1 MVRHVQGAFEDLSGR
16 AHEAGLAQ
24 LRVRVRSAEL
34 DVHLDAAR
42 GVLHG
47 HAMGAGARPPLRA
60 MGHRARQGER
70 RSHADGARGRM
81 RAVAAP
87 GREVARDDLAGPGAG
102 RDDHGLG
109 QHAARYV
116 AQAHA
121 QAGRAAQGLQAR
133 EERNRTEPY
142 RYSVVGSEKVALG
155 RAIGTHLE
163 LEITNLTR
171 TFEELRSDRL
181 TRAAE
186 LLGEA
191 PRVWLL
197 GLGAEEGL
205 ARYARLLL
213 ARLRHNVM
221 MLGMNGNA
229 WAEDLAMT
237 GPRDALVLV
246 TLEPRPRILKPIL
259 SYARTTRMNVI
270 TITDRNY
277 LLQAQRY
284 SAVVLPCHVS
294 SFGLGPSHTSVAS
307 ALRLL
312 SIAFAAYA
320 GDTALQRLEIIS
332 GIHEELDDTE

>member
-1 MVRHVQGAFEDLSGR
+1 MASRLVLRIQERFARLTTSEQKLARMILERQDDLLTHS
-16 AHEAGLAQ
+16 ATELA
-24 LRVRVRSAEL
+24 AMA
-34 DVHLDAAR
+34 DVSKATAAR
-42 GVLHG
+42 FFRSLGYADFNEV
-47 HAMGAGARPPLRA
+47 RLR
-60 MGHRARQGER
+60 
-70 RSHADGARGRM
+70 
-81 RAVAAP
+81 
-87 GREVARDDLAGPGAG
+87 
-102 RDDHGLG
+102 
-109 QHAARYV
+109 
-116 AQAHA
+116 
-121 QAGRAAQGLQAR
+121 AR

-155 RAIGTHLE
+155 RAIGSHLE

>member
-1 MVRHVQGAFEDLSGR
+1 MASRLTLRIQERFARLTMSEQKLARMILERQDDLLTHS
-16 AHEAGLAQ
+16 ATELA
-24 LRVRVRSAEL
+24 AMA
-34 DVHLDAAR
+34 DVSKATAAR
-42 GVLHG
+42 FF
-47 HAMGAGARPPLRA
+47 
-60 MGHRARQGER
+60 
-70 RSHADGARGRM
+70 RSLGYADFN
-81 RAVAAP
+81 
-87 GREVARDDLAGPGAG
+87 EVR
-102 RDDHGLG
+102 
-109 QHAARYV
+109 
-116 AQAHA
+116 
-121 QAGRAAQGLQAR
+121 LQAR

-155 RAIGTHLE
+155 RAIGSHLE